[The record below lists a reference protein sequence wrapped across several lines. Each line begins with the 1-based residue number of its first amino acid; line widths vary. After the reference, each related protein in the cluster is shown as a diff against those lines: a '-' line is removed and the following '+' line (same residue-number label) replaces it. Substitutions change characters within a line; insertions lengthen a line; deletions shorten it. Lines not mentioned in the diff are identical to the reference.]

1 MKFSGLKIVCFK
13 WKHKGGREL
22 VSLKT
27 VGEYEVDH
35 VNRLYHAV
43 ERNLTIPHE
52 FICIT
57 DDPTGIECKTLPM
70 WDTYRELGGCYTRL
84 FAFSE
89 EMKQLIGDRF
99 VMVDLDMVVVGS
111 LDKLVSRKED
121 FIINQYD
128 VRRVLPDNKQVYN
141 GSLIMMDAGA
151 RQHVWKI
158 FNQKTSLAIM
168 QNQKRYIGSDQ
179 AWINYIL
186 GGNQPLFTKK
196 DGVYRFQLLTNK
208 KKLPEN
214 ACLVS
219 FAGNADP
226 SKSLD
231 IEWVK
236 ENWI

>member
-1 MKFSGLKIVCFK
+1 MKFKELKIVCFK
-13 WKHKGGREL
+13 WKHKGGRKL
-22 VSLKT
+22 LSLKT
-27 VGEYEVDH
+27 VGKYEANH
-35 VNRLYHAV
+35 VNRLYHSV

-57 DDPTGIECKTLPM
+57 DDPTGIECRTAPM

-99 VMVDLDMVVVGS
+99 VMMDLDMVVVGS
-111 LDKLVSRKED
+111 LDKLFSRKED

-128 VRRVLPDNKQVYN
+128 VRRTLPDNKQVYN

-158 FNQKTSLAIM
+158 FNQKTSLAIT
-168 QNQKRYIGSDQ
+168 QTLRGYIGTDQ
-179 AWINYIL
+179 AWINYVL
-186 GGNQPLFTKK
+186 GGNQPVFTKK

-219 FAGNADP
+219 FAGDADP

>member
-1 MKFSGLKIVCFK
+1 MKFSGLKIVFFQ